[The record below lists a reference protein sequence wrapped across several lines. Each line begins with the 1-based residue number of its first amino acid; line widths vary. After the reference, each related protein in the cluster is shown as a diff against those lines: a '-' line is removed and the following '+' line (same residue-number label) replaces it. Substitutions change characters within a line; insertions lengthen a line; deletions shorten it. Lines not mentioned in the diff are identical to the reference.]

1 MTEHM
6 KAKKRAVLAGGLVL
20 GIGAAVTLAAW
31 TDSEFGEGLFTA
43 GSFNLEGSDDGVAYA
58 QHETAGGALQLTFSD
73 LVDNLTPGDTAYAAY
88 WLRLDNASTTDG
100 TLTPAGAVATDV
112 VGTNA
117 DAASYT
123 ITQVDGG
130 DCEAGTAT
138 GTEIA
143 TGATL
148 NDQTGATSLD
158 LVSNGGGTDGTAV
171 PLCFAVTAGAEGDFE
186 QGGQTSVVW
195 QFDAE
200 SE

>member
-1 MTEHM
+1 MTEQM

-58 QHETAGGALQLTFSD
+58 EHETADGALQLTFSD
-73 LVDNLTPGDTAYAAY
+73 LFDNLTPSDTTYAAY
-88 WLRLDNASTTDG
+88 WLRLDSATTTDG

-112 VGTNA
+112 AGANA
-117 DAASYT
+117 AATSYT
-123 ITQVDGG
+123 ITEVESG

-138 GTEIA
+138 GPVIA
-143 TGATL
+143 SGATL
-148 NDQTGATSLD
+148 NDQSGATSLD
-158 LVSNGGGTDGTAV
+158 LVSNGGGTDGTAI
-171 PLCFAVTAGAEGDFE
+171 PLCFAVTAGDEGEFE
-186 QGGQTSVVW
+186 QGGQTSVIW